1 MCHTWL
7 VMVKKVLS
15 GCKDLIVKHK
25 AINLLKDNT
34 GENLDNLGY
43 SDDFLDTTPKARS
56 MKETIDRLDFIK
68 I

>member
-25 AINLLKDNT
+25 AINLKDNT
-34 GENLDNLGY
+34 GENLDNLGD
-43 SDDFLDTTPKARS
+43 SDDFLATTPKARS
-56 MKETIDRLDFIK
+56 MKETINRLDFIK